1 MLDTK
6 IVSLL
11 TLIDCGSY
19 TKAARQLH
27 LTQPA
32 ISHQIKQLEEEFQIK
47 IFHRSKKSLILTPEG
62 EILVKY
68 AHRMT
73 AVYNNTHQALED
85 ARNHLHRFNIA
96 TTPTAGEY
104 YIPQL
109 LAAYCREHSD
119 VHINM
124 ITDSIN
130 NIYNKL
136 KLYEA
141 DFAIIDGRLT
151 SDKYHSI
158 LLDTD
163 YLCLIVSPQHP
174 LANRSSVSMNEL
186 LEESFILRSKEA
198 GTREIFESYLES
210 QRDSI
215 RNYRILIETDSLAT
229 IKELVMSNMGVSIMS
244 HNACREDERK
254 GRLKT
259 IPITNSTMIREINLV
274 YPKDFQHVDV
284 LLELKKT
291 YSKLH

>member
-1 MLDTK
+1 M
-6 IVSLL
+6 
-11 TLIDCGSY
+11 
-19 TKAARQLH
+19 
-27 LTQPA
+27 
-32 ISHQIKQLEEEFQIK
+32 
-47 IFHRSKKSLILTPEG
+47 
-62 EILVKY
+62 
-68 AHRMT
+68 
-73 AVYNNTHQALED
+73 
-85 ARNHLHRFNIA
+85 
-96 TTPTAGEY
+96 
-104 YIPQL
+104 
-109 LAAYCREHSD
+109 
-119 VHINM
+119 
-124 ITDSIN
+124 
-130 NIYNKL
+130 
-136 KLYEA
+136 
-141 DFAIIDGRLT
+141 
-151 SDKYHSI
+151 
-158 LLDTD
+158 DTD

-244 HNACREDERK
+244 HNACREDEQK